1 VAAAFRFHEMFL
13 WQLPATTLKMQCVT
27 TAATTTTTA
36 VVQKNLDKKV
46 IKKRRIKS
54 QTQPASATMG
64 GYCGCD
70 FGFVLDVSGG
80 DF

>member
-27 TAATTTTTA
+27 TAATTTTAEAKITTA

-46 IKKRRIKS
+46 TKK
-54 QTQPASATMG
+54 
-64 GYCGCD
+64 
-70 FGFVLDVSGG
+70 
-80 DF
+80 

>member
-1 VAAAFRFHEMFL
+1 
-13 WQLPATTLKMQCVT
+13 MQCVT
-27 TAATTTTTA
+27 TAATTTTAEAKITTA
-36 VVQKNLDKKV
+36 VVQKSLDKKV
-46 IKKRRIKS
+46 TKKRRIKS